1 MSGGALVLRIVA
13 IVFPVFAVIG
23 VGWLY
28 GRYRRPDMS
37 VANQLNMDLFV
48 PALVFSALAAKS
60 FAIGD
65 HAMLALAGSVVIL
78 GSGLIGWPIARLSGI
93 APKTLVPPMMFKN
106 SGNMGIPLIVLTFGD
121 QALPAA
127 VVLFLVENLLHFS
140 LGAWMLDHRVRM
152 LDLWKNP
159 VMAAGLAGLAVSLGG
174 VALWPPAVTAIR
186 MLGDVSIPLL
196 LFSLGV
202 RLAQSA
208 FHVWGA
214 GLVGALA
221 TPAAGLAVA
230 IACRPLLESGQE
242 AAILLLFGALPP
254 AVLNYMFAER
264 YRQEPDKV
272 ASIVMTGNVAALA
285 VVSAVLAYILAA

>member
-1 MSGGALVLRIVA
+1 MFLRIVA

-28 GRYRRPDMS
+28 GRRFKPDLA
-37 VANQLNMDLFV
+37 VANRLNMDLFV

-65 HAMLALAGSVVIL
+65 HLMLALAGTLVVL
-78 GSGLIGWPIARLSGI
+78 GSGLLGWPLARLAGI
-93 APKTLVPPMMFKN
+93 EAKTLVPPMMFKN

-140 LGAWMLDHRVRM
+140 LGAWMLDHRVKL

-159 VMAAGLAGLAVSLGG
+159 VMAAGLAGLLVSLGG
-174 VALWPPAVTAIR
+174 VALWPPLLTAVR
-186 MLGDVSIPLL
+186 MLGDISIPLL

-208 FHVWGA
+208 YHVWGA

-221 TPAAGLAVA
+221 TPATGLVVAVA
-230 IACRPLLESGQE
+230 CQPMLGDGQE

-264 YRQEPDKV
+264 YRQEPD
-272 ASIVMTGNVAALA
+272 
-285 VVSAVLAYILAA
+285 